1 MLKKKNKMQKII
13 PFQKCD
19 KSNII
24 YLKKYKKDY

>member
-1 MLKKKNKMQKII
+1 MLKKKNKTQKII

-19 KSNII
+19 KSNI